1 MTHTRTILSGIIGVI
16 FMTLFSGVLSRYS
29 KTEFIEHR
37 VLSKLLRKLGF
48 SKFMSD
54 TIAIKSH
61 LMTGI
66 GFNYVN
72 KFLID
77 KKIVVPSFRSA
88 VTTGFFEGLA
98 GVLIWSVVFKFHPNP
113 PKMNLKAYFTQL
125 VFAHI
130 VFGVFTILSVKK

>member
-1 MTHTRTILSGIIGVI
+1 MTHLRTILSGILGVI
-16 FMTLFSGVLSRYS
+16 IMTLFSGFLSQYS

-37 VLSKLLRKLGF
+37 VLSKLLVKLGL
-48 SKFMSD
+48 SKFISNVVG
-54 TIAIKSH
+54 IKSH

-88 VTTGFFEGLA
+88 VTTGFEGLA